1 MDVLDHVHQ
10 PDPPMLYRPSSS
22 VEEFLKRPP
31 RLLIN
36 GEWVPATRNGR
47 LAVINPST
55 GLEFA
60 EVAAGDENDID
71 QAVAAA
77 RRAFDHGPW
86 RLMGGAQRASL
97 IWRLSDLL
105 MAHADE
111 LAEIETLD
119 NGKPLRDTR
128 QVDLPVG
135 CELLRYY
142 AGWAT
147 KLKGETTQIG
157 DPGDYQAYTLRE
169 PIGVVG
175 QIIPW
180 NFPLLMAILKIAPAL
195 AAGCTLVLKPAE
207 ETPLSALR
215 LGDLVVEAGFPPGV
229 VNIVTGFGETAGAA
243 LAQHFDVDKIAFT
256 GSTEVGR
263 KIIAAAAGNL
273 KRVSLEL
280 GGKSPMIV
288 MPDADLDAV
297 IRGATTGIF
306 FNSGQS
312 CMAGSRLLVHRAC
325 YDQVVEAI
333 AARAEKIIV
342 GDGFAT
348 DSQIGPLVSAVQKSR
363 VEAHI
368 NSGLAEGAELLA
380 GGRAVSGPGYF
391 VRPTVFAGVTPS
403 MRIMREE
410 IFGPVLCAMPFDGE
424 DVDAIA
430 ALANHSNYGLAAS
443 IWTRDIATAHALIPR
458 LKSGQVWINGHHVG
472 GADLPMGG
480 YKQSGWGRELGRD
493 GVEAYT
499 EIKSVAFALRPAGDW
514 LSLKG

>member
-1 MDVLDHVHQ
+1 
-10 PDPPMLYRPSSS
+10 
-22 VEEFLKRPP
+22 
-31 RLLIN
+31 
-36 GEWVPATRNGR
+36 
-47 LAVINPST
+47 
-55 GLEFA
+55 
-60 EVAAGDENDID
+60 
-71 QAVAAA
+71 
-77 RRAFDHGPW
+77 
-86 RLMGGAQRASL
+86 MGGAQRAGL

-105 MAHADE
+105 IAHADE

-215 LGDLVVEAGFPPGV
+215 LGDLILQAGFPPGV
-229 VNIVTGFGETAGAA
+229 VNIVTGLGETAGAA
-243 LAQHFDVDKIAFT
+243 LARHPDVDKIAFT

-263 KIIAAAAGNL
+263 MIVAAAAGNL

-288 MPDADLDAV
+288 MPDADLDSV
-297 IRGATTGIF
+297 IKGATTGIF

-312 CMAGSRLLVHRAC
+312 CMAGSRLLVHRSC
-325 YDQVVEAI
+325 YDEVVEGI
-333 AARAEKIIV
+333 AARAEGIIV
-342 GDGFAT
+342 GDGFAP
-348 DSQIGPLVSAVQKSR
+348 DSQIGPLVSASQKTR
-363 VEAHI
+363 VEEHI
-368 NSGLAEGAELLA
+368 FSGLQEGAVRLA
-380 GGRAVSGPGYF
+380 GGGAVSGPGYF
-391 VRPTVFAGVTPS
+391 VRPTVFAGVTS
-403 MRIMREE
+403 AMRIMREE
-410 IFGPVLCAMPFDGE
+410 IFGPVLCATPFDGDDYDE
-424 DVDAIA
+424 IA
-430 ALANHSNYGLAAS
+430 GLANDTSYGLAAS
-443 IWTRDIATAHALIPR
+443 IWTRDIGAAHALIPR

-514 LSLKG
+514 LALKG